1 MDNYSC
7 VGLYQTEIL
16 THMAVFERRK
26 KVFET

>member
-1 MDNYSC
+1 MDDYSC

-16 THMAVFERRK
+16 THMAVFERRD

>member
-1 MDNYSC
+1 MDHYSC

-16 THMAVFERRK
+16 TQMAVFERRD